1 MDLESESS
9 ALESVDDNVLIQQS
23 ASNNNVADDDD
34 DDDDDD
40 DGRSLDNG
48 SFSDESVKLVSTSST
63 CVEIGTDNNNKPM
76 DDFDSPGAGAVGGSS
91 SPVSKGRGLRKWR
104 RIRRDLVVVKDT
116 SANTEKNS
124 SKVLKK
130 RVSGAAHSH
139 GKQIMFQSSQVEQES
154 QGSVGSVNMLK
165 STGDGFDLLGSTGYD
180 SRFVAGTGFSAG
192 IDLEKD
198 DDRSSSKSST
208 AARAPKFIRYEKPMI
223 SSGQRGNSRVE
234 NSKKHRGDK
243 GLDIDKDNSYS
254 SLESD
259 SRKQS
264 GRMMDFNSGENG
276 DEADMNGETSMRKDD
291 AGGEGEESV
300 NTNNRYSEEL
310 DPLTEAIDG
319 FLALR
324 DALEK
329 EVQQFQEIG
338 KEPMPQHHEQAS
350 EVSSPHSEIVTLVNN
365 VEQLEI
371 KLEETRSMLE
381 VKESHIRE
389 LESTA
394 NHNKHS
400 LGGTET
406 MVEDTFRQK
415 IEAEIEYL
423 IYSRS
428 IDNLNSQMKLIDEQ
442 ESLAKEETH
451 ETLNKLGKVQM
462 KAANLTNRAQDL
474 QNECI
479 EITGTIKKTA
489 CKTTSCFLIQLV
501 LMLTVVLSLL
511 SQLLPKPDIPVP
523 T

>member
-23 ASNNNVADDDD
+23 AN
-34 DDDDDD
+34 D

-63 CVEIGTDNNNKPM
+63 YVEIGNNNKPM
-76 DDFDSPGAGAVGGSS
+76 DDFDSPGPGGGRGSS
-91 SPVSKGRGLRKWR
+91 SPVSKGQGLRKWR

-116 SANTEKNS
+116 SANTENNS

-139 GKQIMFQSSQVEQES
+139 GKQMLFQSPEVEQES
-154 QGSVGSVNMLK
+154 QGSIGSVNMLK
-165 STGDGFDLLGSTGYD
+165 STGDGFDLLGSSGYD
-180 SRFVAGTGFSAG
+180 SRFVAGIGFSAG

-208 AARAPKFIRYEKPMI
+208 AARAPNVIRYEKPMI

-243 GLDIDKDNSYS
+243 GIDIDKDNS

-300 NTNNRYSEEL
+300 NTNDRYSEEL

-319 FLALR
+319 FLVLR

-329 EVQQFQEIG
+329 EVQEFQEIG

-350 EVSSPHSEIVTLVNN
+350 EVSSPRSEIVTLVNN

-389 LESTA
+389 LESTT

-406 MVEDTFRQK
+406 VVEDIFRQK

-428 IDNLNSQMKLIDEQ
+428 IDNLNSQMKLIDEE
-442 ESLAKEETH
+442 ESLAKEQTH
-451 ETLNKLGKVQM
+451 EALNKLGKVQM

-501 LMLTVVLSLL
+501 LMLTVVLSFL
-511 SQLLPKPDIPVP
+511 SQLLPKPDIVVP